1 MQAFVFYPDKCDLCR
16 KCEIA
21 CTEKIRNFRP
31 EEAPSAPHIR
41 MFVTAVSGPMARI
54 CHHCEEPP
62 CVDACIGE
70 SLYCGTEGNVCQ
82 DLERC
87 VGCFMCNMVCPH
99 AAIVPTVP
107 MKKALKCTLACGQGG
122 LPACVVSCDRG
133 ALVLEEDV
141 NKMVKNN
148 RRNRFREIIKR

>member
-1 MQAFVFYPDKCDLCR
+1 MQGMLFYPDKCDLCR

-31 EEAPSAPHIR
+31 DEAPSAPHIR
-41 MFVTAVSGPMARI
+41 MFVSPVGPVARI

-70 SLYCGTEGNVCQ
+70 SLYSADGGTVCQ
-82 DLERC
+82 HVDRC

-99 AAIVPTVP
+99 GSMKTV
-107 MKKALKCTLACGQGG
+107 MSKEKAFKCTLMCGKTE
-122 LPACVVSCDRG
+122 LPTCVFACDRG
-133 ALVLEEDV
+133 ALYFEELRAHN
-141 NKMVKNN
+141 NKI
-148 RRNRFREIIKR
+148 RRNKIKELPHK

>member
-1 MQAFVFYPDKCDLCR
+1 MKCIAFYPEKCDLCR

-41 MFVTAVSGPMARI
+41 MFVSPTGPVARI

-70 SLYCGTEGNVCQ
+70 SLYVGPESNVCQ
-82 DLERC
+82 DVDRC
-87 VGCFMCNMVCPH
+87 IGCFMCNMVCPH
-99 AAIVPTVP
+99 AAVVPTVS
-107 MKKALKCTLACGQGG
+107 MKKALKCTLACGKGS
-122 LPACVVSCDRG
+122 LPACVISCDRG
-133 ALVLEEDV
+133 ALVVEEDGQ
-141 NKMVKNN
+141 KMVKKM
-148 RRNRFREIIKR
+148 RRNRFKEIIKR